1 MPYELR
7 LHCAPFKPTSV
18 RGDERRVC
26 VVAESVIR
34 DMEALGRFVVVKH
47 VRSTGAIEAYL
58 DDVQRELRS
67 CPPLKVKRRRPQLP
81 RSLAD

>member
-7 LHCAPFKPTSV
+7 LHCAPFKPTSI

-26 VVAESVIR
+26 VLAERIIR

-47 VRSTGAIEAYL
+47 VRSTSAIEAYL
-58 DDVQRELRS
+58 DDVQRELRG
-67 CPPLKVKRRRPQLP
+67 CPPLKARRWRPQAP
-81 RSLAD
+81 RSLAE